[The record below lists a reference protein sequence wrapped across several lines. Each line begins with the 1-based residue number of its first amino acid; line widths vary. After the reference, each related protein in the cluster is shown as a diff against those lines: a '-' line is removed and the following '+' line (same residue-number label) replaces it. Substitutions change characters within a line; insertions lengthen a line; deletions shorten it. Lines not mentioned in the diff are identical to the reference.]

1 MRRSHGRAHSEAP
14 GFIRSCANNRPLS
27 SPRHDNGLTDEAAL
41 PLAYRKIDARIGG
54 VLWETVLANLPDEL
68 GRMLESAVEESRPDM
83 DSIKAAIQ
91 REENIPGAELR
102 RGWHL
107 RIK

>member
-1 MRRSHGRAHSEAP
+1 VR
-14 GFIRSCANNRPLS
+14 I
-27 SPRHDNGLTDEAAL
+27 TDEAAL
-41 PLAYRKIDARIGG
+41 PVAFRKIDARIGG

-68 GRMLESAVEESRPDM
+68 GKIFESTVEESRPDT
-83 DSIKAAIQ
+83 DLIKAAIQ
-91 REENIPGAELR
+91 REEEVLGAELR

>member
-1 MRRSHGRAHSEAP
+1 VLRILPRRTALLLAV
-14 GFIRSCANNRPLS
+14 
-27 SPRHDNGLTDEAAL
+27 AAL
-41 PLAYRKIDARIGG
+41 NLRYAVFLPRNSSKNESAFSITQHLRKLTIGG

-68 GRMLESAVEESRPDM
+68 GKMLGSTLEESWPDT
-83 DSIKAAIQ
+83 DSIKAAILH
-91 REENIPGAELR
+91 EEQVPGAELR

>member
-1 MRRSHGRAHSEAP
+1 
-14 GFIRSCANNRPLS
+14 
-27 SPRHDNGLTDEAAL
+27 L
-41 PLAYRKIDARIGG
+41 PVAFRKIDARIGG

-68 GRMLESAVEESRPDM
+68 GKMLDSTVEQSRPDT
-83 DSIKAAIQ
+83 DTIKAAIQ
-91 REENIPGAELR
+91 REEQVPGAELR